1 MTVIPNLIRDLIKI
15 FLNLIFYVINK
26 FCSVINLRG
35 FFFIRATFC
44 LVQLRSPT
52 KNQAF
57 QGSAVY
63 RSSIATQL
71 LCSLSNPC
79 CLQREKYFCKKK
91 RLLKIRSLFVSYTGF
106 EPVTHALKVWDNSKK
121 DLISILIT
129 ALFYTSI
136 CN

>member
-35 FFFIRATFC
+35 FFLYGQLFAWFNSAHQSKTRLSKVPLSTAASLLRNCFAAFPI
-44 LVQLRSPT
+44 LVAYNA
-52 KNQAF
+52 K
-57 QGSAVY
+57 
-63 RSSIATQL
+63 SIFA
-71 LCSLSNPC
+71 
-79 CLQREKYFCKKK
+79 KK

-106 EPVTHALKVWDNSKK
+106 APVTHALKVWDNSKK